1 MRKNAPWFCC
11 RSKGMVNVLTNG
23 DWHKEQK
30 GLQQL
35 VHAVG
40 KKLAV
45 NSNVNKETKYA
56 GLRFM
61 SGGPS

>member
-1 MRKNAPWFCC
+1 
-11 RSKGMVNVLTNG
+11 MVNVLTNG
-23 DWHKEQK
+23 DWHREQK

-40 KKLAV
+40 KKVKKLAV
-45 NSNVNKETKYA
+45 SSNVNKEIKYA